1 MNNTQ
6 VIAVDRL
13 ELLKNKVFD
22 TLDVS
27 EGTRREYFVR
37 VDYFLRFTERNGLNE
52 GSYMEYKRFLASNDT
67 YGVSTK
73 NKYLVSAKVFLDGLH
88 RLRLIP
94 SRLRTELKASHSP
107 GSTKKTD

>member
-13 ELLKNKVFD
+13 EQIKSKVFD